1 MTNKRSIRLATLPA
15 PELGEH
21 MHIEIEVTYSEG
33 GPNYFHGGY
42 TRRGFYVSSQP
53 VEMKGD
59 GFRSYRLGGGP
70 QGGRMLIEEAARFNV
85 KKLDIFAKM
94 VEPRIHAAMLY
105 LKTGS
110 VRDGLHYLKTGAF
123 PEVAPVEQAPAVAQS

>member
-1 MTNKRSIRLATLPA
+1 MPSSTPAASVYSCRLRAFGSVALRLSP
-15 PELGEH
+15 
-21 MHIEIEVTYSEG
+21 S
-33 GPNYFHGGY
+33 Y
-42 TRRGFYVSSQP
+42 TR
-53 VEMKGD
+53 
-59 GFRSYRLGGGP
+59 
-70 QGGRMLIEEAARFNV
+70 
-85 KKLDIFAKM
+85 IFAKM